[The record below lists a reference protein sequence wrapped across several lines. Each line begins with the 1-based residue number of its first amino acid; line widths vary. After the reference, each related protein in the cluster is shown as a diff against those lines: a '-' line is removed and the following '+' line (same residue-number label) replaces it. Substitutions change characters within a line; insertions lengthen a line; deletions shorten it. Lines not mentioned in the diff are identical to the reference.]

1 MQKIKMNRKKLVDQ
15 LRMIA
20 LRSNDLY
27 QIQDIQ
33 YAISGGDVV
42 AMMRELNRAR
52 YGN

>member
-1 MQKIKMNRKKLVDQ
+1 MKIKINRKKLIEE

-20 LRSNDLY
+20 LRSEDLY

-33 YAISGGDVV
+33 YAILSGDVV
-42 AMMRELNRAR
+42 MMMRELNRAR